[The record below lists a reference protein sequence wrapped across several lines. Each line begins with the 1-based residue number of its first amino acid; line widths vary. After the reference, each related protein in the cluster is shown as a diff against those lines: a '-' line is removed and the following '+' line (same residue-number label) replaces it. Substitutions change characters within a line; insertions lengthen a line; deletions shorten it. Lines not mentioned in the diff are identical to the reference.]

1 MYKVLV
7 FGMTENP
14 GGVESFL
21 FNYYRKI
28 DKTKIQFDFLCNTY
42 NKVAYEDELISLGGQ
57 VIRIAMRSK
66 KPLKYHREL
75 NEFMK
80 KNATDYQAI
89 WINVCSLANID
100 YLKVAK
106 KYGIEKRIIHSHNSQ
121 NMDTWFRQ
129 ILHRMN
135 RNKIQNYATD
145 YWACSKDAAKWFY
158 KDELFPKVVIVKNA
172 IELDCVK
179 FSVEKRN
186 LIRNK
191 YGVNGKFVIG
201 NVGRLHFQKNQLFA
215 LDIMKYLSKRMPDCM
230 LMFVGQG
237 EDEKKLRRRVEDLNI
252 QDKVIF
258 AGVQSDI
265 GGYLSA
271 FDLFLFPS
279 LFEGLGIA
287 GLEAQANGLPVI
299 CSQGVIPEEL
309 KVVDNFY
316 FKNLDDGAEN
326 WAEKIKMLSKN
337 LSRTDMEKI
346 RKNFTEAG
354 FNIDTE
360 VKRLEQLLTERN
372 LNG

>member
-1 MYKVLV
+1 
-7 FGMTENP
+7 MTENP

-28 DKTKIQFDFLCNTY
+28 DKKKIQFDFLCNTY

-57 VIRIAMRSK
+57 VIHIAMRSK
-66 KPLKYHREL
+66 KLLKYHREL

-106 KYGIEKRIIHSHNSQ
+106 KYGIEKRIIHSHSSQ

-172 IELDCVK
+172 IELDRVK

-191 YGVNGKFVIG
+191 YGFNGKFVIG
-201 NVGRLHFQKNQLFA
+201 NVGRLHFEKNQFL
-215 LDIMKYLSKRMPDCM
+215 KKRLSKV
-230 LMFVGQG
+230 LFQG
-237 EDEKKLRRRVEDLNI
+237 EL
-252 QDKVIF
+252 
-258 AGVQSDI
+258 
-265 GGYLSA
+265 
-271 FDLFLFPS
+271 
-279 LFEGLGIA
+279 
-287 GLEAQANGLPVI
+287 
-299 CSQGVIPEEL
+299 
-309 KVVDNFY
+309 
-316 FKNLDDGAEN
+316 
-326 WAEKIKMLSKN
+326 
-337 LSRTDMEKI
+337 
-346 RKNFTEAG
+346 
-354 FNIDTE
+354 
-360 VKRLEQLLTERN
+360 
-372 LNG
+372 